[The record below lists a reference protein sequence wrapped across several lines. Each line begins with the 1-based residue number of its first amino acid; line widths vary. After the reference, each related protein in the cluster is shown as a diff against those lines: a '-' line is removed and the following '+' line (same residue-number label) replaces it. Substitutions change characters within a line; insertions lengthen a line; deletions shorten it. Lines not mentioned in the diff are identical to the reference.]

1 MVGTTCTHMFHYD
14 CCMQWVQKGNEE
26 CPYCRKSMISPQ
38 EFYQAAVNVVG
49 TARVEKLRRIN
60 EEAKNRVAALA
71 AAGRNTIPHP
81 VPPTLHTPIDEVNL
95 TTSVDV
101 SRSET
106 SHVGAVET
114 SQTDRENDD
123 ILEPPAPAPR
133 RDLCENE
140 PAPKQT
146 ITTDKIM
153 EDMANDHN
161 EAAAHA
167 GDSEINI

>member
-1 MVGTTCTHMFHYD
+1 
-14 CCMQWVQKGNEE
+14 MQWVQKGNEE

-49 TARVEKLRRIN
+49 IARVEKLRRIN

-106 SHVGAVET
+106 SQLGTVET
-114 SQTDRENDD
+114 SQTDRESVE
-123 ILEPPAPAPR
+123 ILEPPASR
-133 RDLCENE
+133 KDLFENE
-140 PAPKQT
+140 QALKQT

-153 EDMANDHN
+153 EDMASEHN
-161 EAAAHA
+161 EAAAQA
-167 GDSEINI
+167 GDSEINT

>member
-1 MVGTTCTHMFHYD
+1 
-14 CCMQWVQKGNEE
+14 
-26 CPYCRKSMISPQ
+26 MISPQ

-49 TARVEKLRRIN
+49 IARVEKLRRIN

-106 SHVGAVET
+106 SQLGTVET
-114 SQTDRENDD
+114 SQTDRESVE
-123 ILEPPAPAPR
+123 ILEPPASR
-133 RDLCENE
+133 KDLFENE
-140 PAPKQT
+140 QALKQT

-153 EDMANDHN
+153 EDMASEHN
-161 EAAAHA
+161 EAAAQT